1 MCRFCEY
8 YNWEKEYGEK
18 IKDTFSVKICVKII
32 TCRSR
37 KGSGGLSTNLSR
49 MFPIKYCQVCGKK
62 KR

>member
-32 TCRSR
+32 TCFKCAKCGFFFSLA
-37 KGSGGLSTNLSR
+37 SNFER
-49 MFPIKYCQVCGKK
+49 MSD
-62 KR
+62 